1 MKNKSVST
9 IVLVGIICMVIGVVG
24 TYLFEQQEISNLKT
38 DHINE
43 KDYLNAQILALNDDL
58 ENDKEFNRF
67 YSKVMQEY
75 SQGLLNEGLARAYS
89 READFSYNTS
99 FYGWAETYYTLAGDY
114 FNYAKDAHSKA
125 IMYIKQAK
133 YYITNDKTMVF
144 IDTFLDYLNA
154 SKERYEAEYN
164 YVDDLRLVCYYYNL
178 SEWEK
183 GNKKLDDAN
192 VKVEELNS
200 LINAEVMLYDRIDVL
215 LSIPW
220 KD

>member
-1 MKNKSVST
+1 MKEKSAGK
-9 IVLVGIICMVIGVVG
+9 IVLVGIICIVIGVGG

-38 DHINE
+38 NHINE
-43 KDYLNAQILALNDDL
+43 KDYLDAQILALNDDL

-67 YSKVMQEY
+67 YSRVMKEY
-75 SQGLLNEGLARAYS
+75 SQGLLNEGLARAYN

-99 FYGWAETYYTLAGDY
+99 LYGWAESYYTLAGDY
-114 FNYAKDAHSKA
+114 FNFAKDAHAKA
-125 IMYIKQAK
+125 IVYLKQAK
-133 YYITNDKTMVF
+133 YYITNDKTMDF

-164 YVDDLRLVCYYYNL
+164 YVDDLRLACYYYNL

-183 GNKKLDDAN
+183 GNEKLDDAN

-200 LINAEVMLYDRIDVL
+200 LIDAEVILYDRIDVL
-215 LSIPW
+215 LSITW

>member
-125 IMYIKQAK
+125 IMYIKLAK

>member
-1 MKNKSVST
+1 MKEKSVG
-9 IVLVGIICMVIGVVG
+9 ILVLVGIICMVIGAGG
-24 TYLFEQQEISNLKT
+24 TYLVEQQEISNLKT
-38 DHINE
+38 NHINE

-67 YSKVMQEY
+67 YSRVTKEY
-75 SQGLLNEGLARAYS
+75 SLGLLNEGLARAYN

-99 FYGWAETYYTLAGDY
+99 LMGWAENYYTLARDY
-114 FNYAKDAHSKA
+114 FNFAKDAHGKA
-125 IMYIKQAK
+125 IVYLKQAK
-133 YYITNDKTMVF
+133 YYITNDKTMKFV
-144 IDTFLDYLNA
+144 DTFLDYLNA
-154 SKERYEAEYN
+154 SKERFEAEYN

-178 SEWEK
+178 SDWEN

-200 LINAEVMLYDRIDVL
+200 LINAEVALYKRIDVL
-215 LSIPW
+215 LSTTW